1 MQVEVHLLDYL
12 AWRAGCTYLSD
23 LHRLGPGQRAKLRRA
38 LAELAPGC
46 APQREWDD
54 AVAYL
59 TGGPPAPSPE
69 AAQAALLDWLA

>member
-12 AWRAGCTYLSD
+12 AWRAGCACLSD
-23 LHRLGPGQRAKLRRA
+23 LHRLGPGQRARLCRA
-38 LAELAPGC
+38 LAELEPDC

-69 AAQAALLDWLA
+69 DAQAALLDWLA